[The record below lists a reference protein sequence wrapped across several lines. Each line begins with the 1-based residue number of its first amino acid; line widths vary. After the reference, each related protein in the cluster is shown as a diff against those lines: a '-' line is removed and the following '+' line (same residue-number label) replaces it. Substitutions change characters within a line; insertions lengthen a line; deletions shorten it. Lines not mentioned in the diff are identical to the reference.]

1 MLGRPVSQFFGAF
14 QGRAEALSPSGVA
27 QPEMVATTISAKAR
41 QTPRSN
47 QVLFMTPD
55 GLE

>member
-1 MLGRPVSQFFGAF
+1 MQGRPVSQFFGAF